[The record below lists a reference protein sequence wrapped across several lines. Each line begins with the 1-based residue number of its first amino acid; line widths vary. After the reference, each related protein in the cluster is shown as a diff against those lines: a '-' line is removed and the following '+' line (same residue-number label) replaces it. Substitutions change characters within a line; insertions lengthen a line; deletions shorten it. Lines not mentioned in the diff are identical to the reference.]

1 MQALVIFLAITI
13 VLDSILYPILVH
25 FKDKS
30 EGLLWK
36 DTLAVI
42 WMIAR
47 GLNIIN
53 LTLVFAWLLKDY
65 TKI

>member
-13 VLDSILYPILVH
+13 VLDSLLYPILLH
-25 FKDKS
+25 FKDRYDKYV
-30 EGLLWK
+30 WK

-42 WMIAR
+42 WVITR

-65 TKI
+65 TKL